1 MANVKK
7 LKKEVGSIT
16 YEVVSDC
23 FTYLLVNEEKNKEK
37 VLEII
42 SEAINLRNNIIQ
54 RINNSNKEKKPK
66 EIKNYYRDIR
76 KDLSSGMDK
85 SFEKLSKLSKK

>member
-1 MANVKK
+1 MSNVKK
-7 LKKEVGSIT
+7 LKKEVGNIT

-54 RINNSNKEKKPK
+54 RINNSNKDKKPK
-66 EIKNYYRDIR
+66 EIKNYYSDIR

-85 SFEKLSKLSKK
+85 AFEKLSKLSKK

>member
-76 KDLSSGMDK
+76 KDLSMGMDK
-85 SFEKLSKLSKK
+85 AFEKLSKLSKK